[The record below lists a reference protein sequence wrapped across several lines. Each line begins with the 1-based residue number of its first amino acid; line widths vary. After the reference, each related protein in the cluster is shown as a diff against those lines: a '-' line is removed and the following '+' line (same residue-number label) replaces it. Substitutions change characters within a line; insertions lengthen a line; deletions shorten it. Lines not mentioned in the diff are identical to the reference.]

1 MKCSVCMATF
11 DRPQLLKR
19 TLKSIFSQVVP
30 YKYEVIVVD
39 DGSPSRDTAQLCTY
53 FPVEYHCIE
62 REPTYRNP
70 SVARNVAYRAARG
83 EIIIAQ
89 SDDTMHTPGA
99 IVGLVDELKP
109 GRFVI
114 ADVYNV
120 NQYLQRVNVP
130 LYNFTGPNN
139 RRPFFFLGALYRKD
153 LYAVGGNDEEYTTPG
168 YDDNAFADA
177 LMYGLGL
184 EPYYSMHVRGYHQCH
199 THRGNVPAL
208 VAPSKR
214 RYEERLAKMQ
224 VGELSWFSPGGPWP
238 WKEDI

>member
-1 MKCSVCMATF
+1 MKCSICIASYDKPT
-11 DRPQLLKR
+11 LLER
-19 TLKSIFSQVVP
+19 TLLSIFSQVVP

-39 DGSPSRDTAQLCTY
+39 DGSPGLDTAKVCSDFSVQ
-53 FPVEYHCIE
+53 YHRFD
-62 REPTYRNP
+62 REPIYRNP

-99 IVGLVDELKP
+99 IVGLIDELRP

-139 RRPFFFLGALYRKD
+139 KRPFFFLGALYRKD
-153 LYAVGGNDEEYTTPG
+153 LYAVGGNDEDYVAPG
-168 YDDNAFADA
+168 FDDNAFSDA
-177 LMYGLGL
+177 LMHGLGL
-184 EPYYSMHVRGYHQCH
+184 EPYYSLHVRGYHQCH
-199 THRGNVPAL
+199 VHRGNVAEL
-208 VAPSKR
+208 VAPSKQ
-214 RYEERLAKMQ
+214 RYYERLAKMQ
-224 VGELSWFSPGGPWP
+224 TGELSWLSPGGPWP
-238 WKEDI
+238 WKG